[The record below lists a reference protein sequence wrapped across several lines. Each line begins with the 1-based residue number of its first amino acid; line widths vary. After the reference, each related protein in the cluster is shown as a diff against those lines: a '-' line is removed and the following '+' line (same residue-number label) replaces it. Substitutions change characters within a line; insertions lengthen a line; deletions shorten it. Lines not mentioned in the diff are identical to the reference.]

1 MSSEW
6 IRATSSCKTGGLPS
20 TSGIQDSLENLIVQ
34 DNKEI
39 KLLGGDITVDIPW
52 PSINKSGVGK
62 LGEGIQSYVH
72 DTIKNQVEYVECG
85 VKNYDTSALASK
97 VTDKIP
103 DIMDTVVS
111 KLDSLE
117 SLGSIDMSGTVKGY
131 VNKLISL
138 KTSVIDGISDI
149 TGQVGQIL
157 CFIAGLLILA
167 TLAFALSIGPIACII
182 AVISI
187 LVLLIICGYVQGW
200 IRDKVKTTL
209 DGVYCD
215 TIGPTLKDEDCPV
228 KG

>member
-52 PSINKSGVGK
+52 PSINKSGVSK
-62 LGEGIQSYVH
+62 LGEGIQSYVQ
-72 DTIKNQVEYVECG
+72 DTIKDQVEYVECG
-85 VKNYDTSALASK
+85 VKNYDTSAITSK
-97 VTDKIP
+97 ITSEIP
-103 DIMDTVVS
+103 DIMETVLG

-149 TGQVGQIL
+149 TGQVGQVL
-157 CFIAGLLILA
+157 FFIAGLLILA
-167 TLAFALSIGPIACII
+167 ILAFARLIGPIACCI
-182 AVISI
+182 AVISM
-187 LVLLIICGYVQGW
+187 LVLFSIGIYVRGR
-200 IRDKVKTTL
+200 IKKAVKTTL

-215 TIGPTLKDEDCPV
+215 TMGTTLKDENCPV